1 MGAGGGLLAILL
13 VFFFNPEALANLR
26 GARGA
31 IDITDQ
37 FVFPPNRLDTDSF
50 SLETSYRWSWIPD
63 SLEWVRVDRKFLLP
77 KARLRLEV
85 PAGTLVRYLDHV
97 FKSDQDGVILPVV
110 LTQEKGNEILVGAEK
125 PVSIPVRFKRVRSLE
140 PELVVD
146 SSCSSMP
153 IRFHEV
159 KLDRSWVHV
168 VCRSIHPKHG
178 SFGSSQRYEVEL
190 RWETEGRDPS
200 MSLNGDE
207 IASDDGITHHLSFT
221 QTSGRYR
228 VSKGKDSF
236 EVTLPVAER
245 FHPFWLSMGIGP
257 YSHGTTEFPDAQ
269 RAFPTFYAGYFLSET
284 MKLVSFTAIPI
295 KPKPE
300 IDTGIYL
307 VLEQFRGLDERIHL
321 NLLLGAH
328 AISFESRGV
337 RDTRWSAPQGV
348 ELGFRDFI
356 LKGENLT
363 LGSFFYPLIADR
375 SYINTWL
382 RFGSGKLFYEFNFI
396 QWQEPISGGSFGAKS
411 AGLSIGF
418 PLLRAL

>member
-1 MGAGGGLLAILL
+1 
-13 VFFFNPEALANLR
+13 
-26 GARGA
+26 
-31 IDITDQ
+31 
-37 FVFPPNRLDTDSF
+37 
-50 SLETSYRWSWIPD
+50 
-63 SLEWVRVDRKFLLP
+63 VDRKFLLP